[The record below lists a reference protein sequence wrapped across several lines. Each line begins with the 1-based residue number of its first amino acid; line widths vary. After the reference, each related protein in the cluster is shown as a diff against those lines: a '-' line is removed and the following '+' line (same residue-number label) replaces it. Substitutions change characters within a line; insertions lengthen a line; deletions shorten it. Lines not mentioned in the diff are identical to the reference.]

1 MTDPRAALPAVT
13 TLLDD
18 DAVAAAVAA
27 HGHART
33 VAALRAALAEARAA
47 VVTGDGD
54 TADGDGEPA
63 APTSETVIAAAL
75 ARLTDQ
81 DRRRLQPVIN
91 ATGVLLHTNLGRAP
105 LSGTAVQ
112 AIAGAAG
119 PTNLELDLA
128 QGERGGRGAVAHA
141 ALTRLTGADAALA
154 VNNGAAALVLALT
167 VLGHGREV
175 VISRGELVEIGG
187 SFRLPDIMASAGCHL
202 REVGTTNRT
211 RIDDYRAAIGPETGA
226 LLRVHPS
233 NFRID
238 GFTARPTTSELSQLA
253 RQAGVAFIEDIGS
266 GLLVRSKVARDEPVA
281 SQVVADGAD
290 LVIFSGDKLLG
301 GPQAGILVGD
311 AELVERCRRHPLARA
326 LRLDKL
332 RMAALEATLASY
344 ERDAL
349 EELPAWAL
357 ASVPVEELQS
367 RAERLA
373 DRAAGIAAVAT
384 EAVLGGGSTPG
395 NRLAS
400 VGLAVDGDAE
410 QLAAALR
417 RGDPP
422 VVGRIVE
429 DRLVLDLRSVP
440 ESQDEQLMAA
450 LAAAQGSAGARDA
463 TS

>member
-18 DAVAAAVAA
+18 DAVAAAVAT

-105 LSGTAVQ
+105 LSGAAVQ
-112 AIAGAAG
+112 ALAGASG

-253 RQAGVAFIEDIGS
+253 RQAGVAF
-266 GLLVRSKVARDEPVA
+266 
-281 SQVVADGAD
+281 
-290 LVIFSGDKLLG
+290 
-301 GPQAGILVGD
+301 
-311 AELVERCRRHPLARA
+311 
-326 LRLDKL
+326 
-332 RMAALEATLASY
+332 
-344 ERDAL
+344 
-349 EELPAWAL
+349 
-357 ASVPVEELQS
+357 VEE
-367 RAERLA
+367 
-373 DRAAGIAAVAT
+373 DRK
-384 EAVLGGGSTPG
+384 
-395 NRLAS
+395 S
-400 VGLAVDGDAE
+400 VV
-410 QLAAALR
+410 
-417 RGDPP
+417 
-422 VVGRIVE
+422 
-429 DRLVLDLRSVP
+429 
-440 ESQDEQLMAA
+440 
-450 LAAAQGSAGARDA
+450 
-463 TS
+463 

>member
-1 MTDPRAALPAVT
+1 MTDPRAAIPAVT

-18 DAVAAAVAA
+18 DAVAAAVAQ

-47 VVTGDGD
+47 VVAGDGD
-54 TADGDGEPA
+54 TADGNQPVT
-63 APTSETVIAAAL
+63 PTAQTVIAAAL

-105 LSGTAVQ
+105 LSDAAVQ
-112 AIAGAAG
+112 AIVDAAG

-141 ALTRLTGADAALA
+141 ALARLTGAHGALA

-238 GFTARPTTSELSQLA
+238 GFTARPTTSELSHVA
-253 RQAGVAFIEDIGS
+253 RQAGVPFIEDIGS
-266 GLLVRSKVARDEPVA
+266 GLLVRSEVAHDEPVA

-344 ERDAL
+344 ERDVL
-349 EELPAWAL
+349 EELPAWAM
-357 ASVPVEELQS
+357 ASVPVEELQA

-373 DRAAGIAAVAT
+373 DPAAGIAVVAT

-417 RGDPP
+417 GGDPP

-440 ESQDEQLMAA
+440 ASQDEH
-450 LAAAQGSAGARDA
+450 LAAAITVARGSATARDA
-463 TS
+463 TL